1 MEALL
6 STSAKSASTS
16 SSRIANRSTISEL
29 TDHLEKS
36 AGNPNR
42 TEAIRRAHITLD
54 PYLRFIT
61 ELNPYQPFP
70 DAPRCAAPDDRK
82 FIELAYAS
90 QADCLVTEDGKLL
103 ILNSR
108 TIFPMGIIYLFTHW
122 LGTRSDCRRFPDRLC
137 KQVYNSLSNTQS
149 PRLQV
154 APRPNPLTPRQ
165 ISGPPTDMNFDHVP
179 FRCQLSAVIAAG
191 LTIKDNPSL

>member
-16 SSRIANRSTISEL
+16 PSRIANRSTSSEL
-29 TDHLEKS
+29 TDHIEKS

-42 TEAIRRAHITLD
+42 TEAIRRAHITLYS
-54 PYLRFIT
+54 YLRFIT

-70 DAPRCAAPDDRK
+70 DAPRCADPDDQK

-90 QADCLVTEDGKLL
+90 QADCLVTEDSKLL

-108 TIFPMGIIYLFTHW
+108 ITFPIL
-122 LGTRSDCRRFPDRLC
+122 
-137 KQVYNSLSNTQS
+137 N
-149 PRLQV
+149 LQDFK
-154 APRPNPLTPRQ
+154 ALLDQ
-165 ISGPPTDMNFDHVP
+165 I
-179 FRCQLSAVIAAG
+179 R
-191 LTIKDNPSL
+191 